1 MRKNIIFVMC
11 LALFVLFYTNSA
23 YSQFRLKLGPSIGLN
38 YNIHTGSDLPQSGSG
53 FGFLLGGQADMS
65 FTPNIGLIANMQFY
79 DNRSGS
85 FTQTGSNQYQDQ
97 QTGNLVSSTV
107 STDNSS
113 SLAYFDIEA
122 LFKYS
127 LSTNNLFFFAGPSVG
142 FNIEGSYN
150 VTRTETFPSPYQN
163 NNTTNSS
170 KGSFQ
175 NLNTRFEL
183 KFGSGYDIPAGSI
196 FITPQLS
203 FGYGLTEV
211 EQNINWRIL
220 TIQAMVTVK
229 FGVI

>member
-1 MRKNIIFVMC
+1 MRKNVFFVLC
-11 LALFVLFYTNSA
+11 LALFVVFYTNPA
-23 YSQFRLKLGPSIGLN
+23 YSQFRLNLGPSIGLN

-65 FTPNIGLIANMQFY
+65 FTPNVGLIANMQFY

-85 FTQTGSNQYQDQ
+85 FTQTSSNQYQDQ
-97 QTGNLVSSTV
+97 LGNPVSSTV
-107 STDNSS
+107 STDNSA

-150 VTRTETFPSPYQN
+150 VTQTETFPVPYQSN
-163 NNTTNSS
+163 NSTNTS

-183 KFGSGYDIPAGSI
+183 KFGGGYDIPAGSM

-211 EQNINWRIL
+211 EQNIKWRIL

-229 FGVI
+229 FNVI